1 MPPETRPLQVVVI
14 SPDVAVLHETSW
26 MLEAVGYVVHATS
39 DFDRAALW
47 RRYALADF
55 VILDARTIAEPNAET
70 FAHDSDNPYYR
81 IFLYDPGKATDFAAW
96 YAAGAHDAIR
106 SPVSR
111 GELLARVRT
120 GARFLE
126 FERRLQQ
133 RSTLGVVAGML
144 SQRGLLQRLRK
155 LETADDF
162 RAASHTLLVTSI
174 DWYSGFRS
182 KSGQTATRELVSAV
196 ARAIRRAVG
205 ENSPS
210 AYLGDGRFATLV
222 VGQSLAEA
230 KNTADALAK
239 DFGSRESHIGSIPR
253 PTLTSAVTPWTAG
266 ANADRFFNDAL
277 ETHSLAVHS
286 GGNRVLQH
294 GDYLH
299 ELATWRDEMTT
310 GSPFANVVAQDIM
323 EPFPALLEQDA
334 VEGLLVADAL
344 KRSGAA
350 FRPYVDCEGRFVGVA
365 ANQNGVRDTH
375 VGSVVGPDSD
385 ALQMPETIP
394 FDASFPEI
402 YEAFSARGCASLV
415 VTSGDQ
421 PLGYI
426 TCDGF
431 LSMIDPIHRDSFVQL
446 GTPADDLTYL
456 LVPSALGE
464 AAATPAVSV

>member
-1 MPPETRPLQVVVI
+1 MAPEARPLQVVVI
-14 SPDVAVLHETSW
+14 SPDVSVLHETSW
-26 MLEAVGYVVHATS
+26 MLEAVGYVVHTTS
-39 DFDRAALW
+39 DFDRAAPW

-55 VILDARTIAEPNAET
+55 VILDGRAIAEPNAET
-70 FAHDSDNPYYR
+70 FAHESDNPHYR

-96 YAAGAHDAIR
+96 YAAGAHDAVR

-133 RSTLGVVAGML
+133 RSTRGAIAGML
-144 SQRGLLQRLRK
+144 SQRGLLQRLRN
-155 LETADDF
+155 LEAADDF
-162 RAASHTLLVTSI
+162 SPASHTLLITSI

-182 KSGQTATRELVSAV
+182 KSGETATRELVSAV

-205 ENSPS
+205 ENSAS

-222 VGQSLAEA
+222 VGQSLAAA
-230 KNTADALAK
+230 KSTAESLAK
-239 DFGSRESHIGSIPR
+239 DFGSRESHLGSIPR
-253 PTLTSAVTPWTAG
+253 PTLTSAVTPWLTG
-266 ANADRFFNDAL
+266 SNADRFFNDAL

-286 GGNRVLQH
+286 GGNRALQH

-299 ELATWRDEMTT
+299 ELTTWRDEMTT

-323 EPFPALLEQDA
+323 EPFPALLEQEADQ
-334 VEGLLVADAL
+334 GQLADAL
-344 KRSGAA
+344 RRSGAA
-350 FRPYVDCEGRFVGVA
+350 FLPYVDGDGRFVGVA
-365 ANQNGVRDTH
+365 ANQKGVRDTH
-375 VGSVVGPDSD
+375 TGSMVSPGSE
-385 ALQMPETIP
+385 ALEMPETIP

-402 YEAFSARGCASLV
+402 YEAFSARGCSSLV
-415 VTSGDQ
+415 VTSGDL

-431 LSMIDPIHRDSFVQL
+431 LSMIDPIHRDSFAQL

-456 LVPSALGE
+456 IVPSTLGE
-464 AAATPAVSV
+464 ATAVPAISV

>member
-1 MPPETRPLQVVVI
+1 
-14 SPDVAVLHETSW
+14 
-26 MLEAVGYVVHATS
+26 
-39 DFDRAALW
+39 
-47 RRYALADF
+47 
-55 VILDARTIAEPNAET
+55 
-70 FAHDSDNPYYR
+70 
-81 IFLYDPGKATDFAAW
+81 
-96 YAAGAHDAIR
+96 
-106 SPVSR
+106 
-111 GELLARVRT
+111 
-120 GARFLE
+120 
-126 FERRLQQ
+126 
-133 RSTLGVVAGML
+133 
-144 SQRGLLQRLRK
+144 
-155 LETADDF
+155 
-162 RAASHTLLVTSI
+162 
-174 DWYSGFRS
+174 
-182 KSGQTATRELVSAV
+182 V

-222 VGQSLAEA
+222 VGQSLAAA

-431 LSMIDPIHRDSFVQL
+431 LSMIDPIHRDSFAPL

-464 AAATPAVSV
+464 AAATPAVSA

>member
-1 MPPETRPLQVVVI
+1 MPPEARPLQVVVI
-14 SPDVAVLHETSW
+14 SPDVLVLHEASW
-26 MLEAVGYVVHATS
+26 MLEAVGYVVQTTS

-55 VILDARTIAEPNAET
+55 VILDGRTITEPNAET
-70 FAHDSDNPYYR
+70 FAHDSDNPHYC

-96 YAAGAHDAIR
+96 YAAGAHDALR
-106 SPVSR
+106 APVSR

-133 RSTLGVVAGML
+133 RSSRSAVAGML
-144 SQRGLLQRLRK
+144 SQRGLLQRLRE
-155 LETADDF
+155 LEAADDF
-162 RAASHTLLVTSI
+162 SAASHTLLVTSI
-174 DWYSGFRS
+174 DWYLGFRR
-182 KSGQTATRELVSAV
+182 KSGETATRELVSAV

-205 ENSPS
+205 ENSAS

-222 VGQSLAEA
+222 VGQSLAAARSTAEA
-230 KNTADALAK
+230 MAK
-239 DFGSRESHIGSIPR
+239 DFGSRESHLGSIPR
-253 PTLTSAVTPWTAG
+253 PTLTIAVIPWPAG
-266 ANADRFFNDAL
+266 SNADRFFNDAL

-299 ELATWRDEMTT
+299 ELTTWRDEMTT

-323 EPFPALLEQDA
+323 EPFPALLAQDA
-334 VEGLLVADAL
+334 DHSELVDAL
-344 KRSGAA
+344 RRSRVP
-350 FRPYVDCEGRFVGVA
+350 FQPYVDCDGRFVGVA
-365 ANQNGVRDTH
+365 AGDGCVRETH
-375 VGSVVGPDSD
+375 AGPTVGPGSES
-385 ALQMPETIP
+385 LQMPETIP

-402 YEAFSARGCASLV
+402 YEAFSARGCSTLV
-415 VTSGDQ
+415 ITSGDQ

-431 LSMIDPIHRDSFVQL
+431 LSMIDPIHRESFAQL
-446 GTPADDLTYL
+446 GTPADDLSYL
-456 LVPSALGE
+456 LVPSTLGE